1 MCIVTQSRTTLCAL
15 MDCSPQDSSV
25 RGILQAIIL
34 EWVAMPSSG
43 GSSQPRDQIHMS
55 VSPALAGGFFT
66 TLPPGNKVVL
76 LLLLLLSCFSG
87 VQLCAT
93 PWTVACQAPL
103 SMGFSRQE
111 YWSGLLCLVY
121 SNRFFYLCFGLIL
134 HILFNLLASGHV
146 SPPMSCLFLA
156 ILFLTP

>member
-1 MCIVTQSRTTLCAL
+1 MQLTALTPCYQTHDKALLYQVTIRRGWESRMRPHSWKQCHSP
-15 MDCSPQDSSV
+15 CSPV
-25 RGILQAIIL
+25 RTNLMLLCTCYRGGGGGL
-34 EWVAMPSSG
+34 VAKSC
-43 GSSQPRDQIHMS
+43 
-55 VSPALAGGFFT
+55 L
-66 TLPPGNKVVL
+66 TL
-76 LLLLLLSCFSG
+76 
-87 VQLCAT
+87 AT

-134 HILFNLLASGHV
+134 HILFNFLASGLV